1 MTAFSAFSE
10 AIDNFGIP
18 SHVRSDRGG
27 ENTIICQFMIAVR
40 GCDRGS
46 HIAGPSTHN
55 QRIERLWRD
64 VYRCV
69 CATYYEIFYSLET
82 YNGLEP
88 DNESHLFALHCLY
101 LPLINTSLKEF
112 TRAWNDHPIRTERNW
127 SPLKIWTNGIMR
139 GDHQE
144 LDVDN
149 WNMYGYDYGGPIIHD
164 DDGLNIVEVPKTL
177 EHLSPDFRELYI
189 TELGNKCISTFDDA
203 LLLLEN
209 LMIIYNGSYSFLKC
223 V

>member
-18 SHVRSDRGG
+18 SRVRSDRGG
-27 ENTIICQFMIAVR
+27 KNTIICQFMIAVR

-82 YNGLEP
+82 CNGLDP

-112 TRAWNDHPIRTERNW
+112 TRAWNHHPI
-127 SPLKIWTNGIMR
+127 
-139 GDHQE
+139 
-144 LDVDN
+144 
-149 WNMYGYDYGGPIIHD
+149 
-164 DDGLNIVEVPKTL
+164 
-177 EHLSPDFRELYI
+177 
-189 TELGNKCISTFDDA
+189 
-203 LLLLEN
+203 
-209 LMIIYNGSYSFLKC
+209 
-223 V
+223 